1 MVVQPYLEK
10 LTKAEIHSMMVT
22 GLGSIAMS
30 VFGVYIKLGVSHL
43 LTLLLLLL
51 LMMLLLL
58 LLMMLLMMMML
69 IMILSSTFR
78 NVM

>member
-43 LTLLLLLL
+43 LTLLLLL
-51 LMMLLLL
+51 MMLLLL
-58 LLMMLLMMMML
+58 LLTMLLMMMML